1 MFLAY
6 ARTVQGVDLGC
17 LQPFAAQAPH
27 NSPSRLL
34 FHGLMPQLTA
44 MATPAYYTIVQG
56 TLTEYDNFLRLQH
69 QHKYLAPRPAP
80 SLPSVSP
87 QTRAH
92 YFQVHLRYLYPIH
105 PNYCPPSPVTA
116 QPAQLLQPTLIQS
129 VSPHFDSLD
138 THRYGLVLLNCNQ
151 QPHS

>member
-56 TLTEYDNFLRLQH
+56 RLTEYDNFLRLQH

-80 SLPSVSP
+80 SLPSVSS
-87 QTRAH
+87 QTRTR
-92 YFQVHLRYLYPIH
+92 YFQVHCGSASDIYI
-105 PNYCPPSPVTA
+105 
-116 QPAQLLQPTLIQS
+116 
-129 VSPHFDSLD
+129 
-138 THRYGLVLLNCNQ
+138 
-151 QPHS
+151 